1 MERQREGI
9 KDSENAIETLL
20 CPQRTDVYQTKDIN
34 RKQKYETKS
43 KSSKPMEKAQTNH
56 DTAFFPEIEMN
67 GNTKHRERIN
77 KDKTFSDN
85 GKKLHSDQNRKEKH
99 REQSN

>member
-1 MERQREGI
+1 
-9 KDSENAIETLL
+9 
-20 CPQRTDVYQTKDIN
+20 
-34 RKQKYETKS
+34 
-43 KSSKPMEKAQTNH
+43 MEKAQTNH